1 MEVHRSYCPTGK
13 YLLKVIFNK
22 GILVLVA
29 QKDIEMMK
37 LNENNCLDLPVF
49 FTIEGLRKSI
59 GVKKKYFYKVLYCR
73 DTQYKILEIPKRN
86 GVDVRELNA
95 PVLPLKSIQRWILEN
110 ILYKIPV
117 EECVNG
123 FVPGKSIVSN
133 AYPHL
138 KSKYIVKMDIVDFFP
153 SIQFGVIKK
162 YFYEIGY
169 SNKIANALASL
180 CTFDY
185 HLPQGAPTSP
195 YLANLI
201 CFEMDRRI
209 KKLCLKHNLKYTRYA
224 DDITISGDSKV
235 FWIKDVV
242 EKIVNSYNFEINR
255 EKTVLLK
262 PGDRKRVTGIIVN
275 EKLSVPKNMVRE
287 LRKNIYFIQRYGINS
302 HLDRIQFKGL
312 HQEYISKL
320 YGIVSF
326 IKMVDLEKG
335 LFFKS
340 LLDDIFNSKS
350 IDINSNIDFE
360 LGEIDWE
367 IFDD

>member
-1 MEVHRSYCPTGK
+1 M
-13 YLLKVIFNK
+13 I
-22 GILVLVA
+22 
-29 QKDIEMMK
+29 K
-37 LNENNCLDLPVF
+37 LNENNCLGLPVF
-49 FTIEGLRKSI
+49 FTIEGLRKNI

-73 DTQYKILEIPKRN
+73 ERQYKKLEIHKRN
-86 GVDVRELNA
+86 GGDVRKLNA

-110 ILYKIPV
+110 ILYNIPI
-117 EECVNG
+117 EKCVNG
-123 FVPGKSIVSN
+123 FVPGKSIVTN

-162 YFYEIGY
+162 FFYEIGY
-169 SNKIANALASL
+169 SNSIANALASL
-180 CTFDY
+180 CTFEY

-209 KKLCLKHNLKYTRYA
+209 KKLCSKYNLKYTRYA

-242 EKIVNSYNFEINR
+242 EKIVNNYHFEINR

-287 LRKNIYFIQRYGINS
+287 LRKNIFFIQKYGLES

-312 HQEYISKL
+312 NQEYIAKL

-335 LFFKS
+335 MFFKS
-340 LLDDIFNSKS
+340 LLDDIFNPMS
-350 IDINSNIDFE
+350 IEINGDMDFE